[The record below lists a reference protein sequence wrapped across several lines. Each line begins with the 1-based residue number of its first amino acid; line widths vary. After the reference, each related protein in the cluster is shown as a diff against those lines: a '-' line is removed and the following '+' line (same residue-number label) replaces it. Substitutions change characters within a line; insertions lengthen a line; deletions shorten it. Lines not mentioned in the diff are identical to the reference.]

1 MMVMLIVLYS
11 SMMMMLMI
19 VLMIWHN
26 LYMNSVD
33 VDPKTAA
40 AGVGGVEVGV
50 VSLYE
55 ACLAVNPPHFQY
67 AARTLSIACEE
78 LGGTEG
84 HITATASLILALEF
98 LYLSTTHYSLKN
110 AFECF
115 EFCLRIEGMLRVHS
129 TALIEEMEEKASSG
143 SHSSSP
149 TALLEYSRTIKQ
161 KALDLISSR
170 RGKSRSS
177 TNSGSNSSSL
187 PRPAADGD
195 SNGVDRSEARET
207 SHADL
212 FLGSH
217 LVPFLIELGI
227 SWLFAERRYNVEPS
241 ISADTPSTSV
251 HPEAEVVAAAV
262 DASQAESVHYA
273 DTSYDDDDPS
283 RSKTHGLLLSK
294 KASASSAVTSE
305 VLRECVEGNAHR
317 YLAME
322 ALELEYGA
330 STVGRVICQPTTGA
344 VATPPPPHKE
354 DGFGGGG
361 ADAVRHWM
369 CSRGLTL
376 SLVVIIIRDLLCC
389 EYQFFTTA
397 VVITMFSRN
406 RCFQEDVLS
415 LLLQM
420 YTDED
425 ILNYDERDDGSSSR
439 HSQTITDSDST
450 RGGGRYSPDEK
461 LRRILHV
468 FGLTS
473 IIRRMK
479 MMMKGEEK
487 DEHSSLQQVEGM
499 NVQLLLLRAVSPQYI
514 RRVVVEAAAHTHTS
528 SHGGAGAMSTGGGYF
543 ELMPLS
549 DHHHH
554 HPLHADL
561 ASAAA
566 LEPSSSSYS
575 LLSLLK
581 SLVLSLLLV
590 RDRDTASLLLRT
602 ISIYITAKVDPSL
615 HLALSMDGEEH
626 TSNEAILRAL
636 L

>member
-1 MMVMLIVLYS
+1 M
-11 SMMMMLMI
+11 
-19 VLMIWHN
+19 
-26 LYMNSVD
+26 
-33 VDPKTAA
+33 DPKTAA
-40 AGVGGVEVGV
+40 GAGEVEVGV

-55 ACLAVNPPHFQY
+55 ACLVVNPPHFQY

-84 HITATASLILALEF
+84 HLTATASLILALEF

-129 TALIEEMEEKASSG
+129 TALIEEMMEGEEMGEKASSG

-149 TALLEYSRTIKQ
+149 TALLEYSITIKQ
-161 KALDLISSR
+161 KALDLISSCR
-170 RGKSRSS
+170 RKSRSS
-177 TNSGSNSSSL
+177 TSSSSSSCSSL
-187 PRPAADGD
+187 PRSAADGD
-195 SNGVDRSEARET
+195 SSNGVDRSEARET

-212 FLGSH
+212 FLVMGSH

-227 SWLFAERRYNVEPS
+227 SWLFAERRHNAEPS
-241 ISADTPSTSV
+241 ISADTSSTAV
-251 HPEAEVVAAAV
+251 HPEAEVVAAV

-283 RSKTHGLLLSK
+283 RSKTHGPLLSK
-294 KASASSAVTSE
+294 KASASSVVTSE
-305 VLRECVEGNAHR
+305 VLRERVEGSAYR

-330 STVGRVICQPTTGA
+330 STVGRVICQPMTGIATT
-344 VATPPPPHKE
+344 PLHKE

-361 ADAVRHWM
+361 GGGGGADAIRHWV

-389 EYQFFTTA
+389 EYQFFTAA

-406 RCFQEDVLS
+406 RCFQESVLS

-420 YTDED
+420 YADEG
-425 ILNYDERDDGSSSR
+425 ILGNYDERDDGSSKR
-439 HSQTITDSDST
+439 HSQTIIDSDST
-450 RGGGRYSPDEK
+450 RGGRYSADEK

-473 IIRRMK
+473 IVRKRR
-479 MMMKGEEK
+479 MMMKEVEEK
-487 DEHSSLQQVEGM
+487 EKGSQQQVEGM
-499 NVQLLLLRAVSPQYI
+499 SMQLLLLRAVSPQYI
-514 RRVVVEAAAHTHTS
+514 RRVVVEAAAHSHT
-528 SHGGAGAMSTGGGYF
+528 HGGVGAVSTGGGYF

-554 HPLHADL
+554 HHPLHADL
-561 ASAAA
+561 AA
-566 LEPSSSSYS
+566 SSYS

-581 SLVLSLLLV
+581 SLVLALLLV

-602 ISIYITAKVDPSL
+602 ISFYITAKVDPSL
-615 HLALSMDGEEH
+615 HLALSMDGEDH
-626 TSNEAILRAL
+626 TTSNEAILRAL

>member
-1 MMVMLIVLYS
+1 MCS
-11 SMMMMLMI
+11 A
-19 VLMIWHN
+19 
-26 LYMNSVD
+26 D
-33 VDPKTAA
+33 VDSKIA
-40 AGVGGVEVGV
+40 AGAGGVEVGV

-55 ACLAVNPPHFQY
+55 ACLDVNPPHFQY

-84 HITATASLILALEF
+84 HIAATASLILALEF

-115 EFCLRIEGMLRVHS
+115 EFCLRIESMLRVHS
-129 TALIEEMEEKASSG
+129 TALIEEMMEGEASSG

-149 TALLEYSRTIKQ
+149 TGLLEYSRTIKQ
-161 KALDLISSR
+161 KALDLISSH

-177 TNSGSNSSSL
+177 TNSSSS
-187 PRPAADGD
+187 RSAADGD
-195 SNGVDRSEARET
+195 SNEVDRKEARVT

-227 SWLFAERRYNVEPS
+227 SWLFSERRQYDAEPS
-241 ISADTPSTSV
+241 ISVDISSTAV
-251 HPEAEVVAAAV
+251 HPEAEVVAAV
-262 DASQAESVHYA
+262 DASQSESVHYA

-294 KASASSAVTSE
+294 KTSSSSAVTSE
-305 VLRECVEGNAHR
+305 VLRERVEGSAHR

-344 VATPPPPHKE
+344 VATAPPHKK
-354 DGFGGGG
+354 DGFVGGGGGG
-361 ADAVRHWM
+361 ADAVRHRV

-389 EYQFFTTA
+389 EYQFFTAA
-397 VVITMFSRN
+397 VVITMFCRN
-406 RCFQEDVLS
+406 RCFQESVLS

-420 YTDED
+420 YADEG
-425 ILNYDERDDGSSSR
+425 ILNNDEHDDGSSSSR
-439 HSQTITDSDST
+439 HSQTIIDSDST
-450 RGGGRYSPDEK
+450 RGGRYSADEK

-473 IIRRMK
+473 IVRRRMR
-479 MMMKGEEK
+479 MKEERERER
-487 DEHSSLQQVEGM
+487 DEYSSQLQVEGM
-499 NVQLLLLRAVSPQYI
+499 SVQLLLLRAVSPQYI
-514 RRVVVEAAAHTHTS
+514 RRVVVEAAAHTHT
-528 SHGGAGAMSTGGGYF
+528 HNGAGAVSTGGGYF

-554 HPLHADL
+554 PLHADL
-561 ASAAA
+561 AGAAAAA
-566 LEPSSSSYS
+566 LEPSSSSSYS

-581 SLVLSLLLV
+581 CLVVALLLV

-615 HLALSMDGEEH
+615 HLALSMDSEEH

>member
-1 MMVMLIVLYS
+1 
-11 SMMMMLMI
+11 
-19 VLMIWHN
+19 
-26 LYMNSVD
+26 
-33 VDPKTAA
+33 
-40 AGVGGVEVGV
+40 
-50 VSLYE
+50 
-55 ACLAVNPPHFQY
+55 
-67 AARTLSIACEE
+67 
-78 LGGTEG
+78 
-84 HITATASLILALEF
+84 
-98 LYLSTTHYSLKN
+98 
-110 AFECF
+110 
-115 EFCLRIEGMLRVHS
+115 MLRVHS
-129 TALIEEMEEKASSG
+129 TALIDEMMMMGEKASSG

-177 TNSGSNSSSL
+177 SSNSSSNSSSL
-187 PRPAADGD
+187 PRSTADGD
-195 SNGVDRSEARET
+195 SNGVDRSELRET
-207 SHADL
+207 SNADL

-241 ISADTPSTSV
+241 ISVDTPSTAV
-251 HPEAEVVAAAV
+251 HPEAEVVAAV
-262 DASQAESVHYA
+262 DASQAESDHYA
-273 DTSYDDDDPS
+273 GTSYDDDDPS

-294 KASASSAVTSE
+294 KASAASAVTSE
-305 VLRECVEGNAHR
+305 VLRECVEGNAYR

-330 STVGRVICQPTTGA
+330 STVGRVICQPTTDD
-344 VATPPPPHKE
+344 VATTTPLHKE
-354 DGFGGGG
+354 DGFGRGGGGG

-397 VVITMFSRN
+397 VVITMFCRN

-420 YTDED
+420 YADED

-439 HSQTITDSDST
+439 HSQTIIDSDST
-450 RGGGRYSPDEK
+450 RGGRYSADEK

-468 FGLTS
+468 FGLTN
-473 IIRRMK
+473 IIRRK
-479 MMMKGEEK
+479 RMMMKGE
-487 DEHSSLQQVEGM
+487 DEHSSLQQVEGTS
-499 NVQLLLLRAVSPQYI
+499 VQLLLLRAVSPQYI

-554 HPLHADL
+554 HHPLHADL

-566 LEPSSSSYS
+566 LEPSSSYS

-581 SLVLSLLLV
+581 SLVLALLLV
-590 RDRDTASLLLRT
+590 HDRDTASLLLRT

-626 TSNEAILRAL
+626 SSNEAILRAL